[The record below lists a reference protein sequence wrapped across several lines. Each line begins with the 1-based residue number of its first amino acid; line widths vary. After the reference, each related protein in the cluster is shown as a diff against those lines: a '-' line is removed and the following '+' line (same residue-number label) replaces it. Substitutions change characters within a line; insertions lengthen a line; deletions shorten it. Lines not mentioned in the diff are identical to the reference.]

1 MNADIILIPYFA
13 VVIVGDKPKRIQAL
27 QFSALRQLQAR
38 LHYYD
43 QRGYSDKLINA
54 IAEKKAEMIMQTT
67 TKTEMDK
74 VLHAPA
80 PHYTGGG
87 FVTDQYCVPEE
98 ELIGWSETSLRG
110 PLIPAGMKRYMEL
123 FKAVFPE
130 ESDMVMYGR
139 PRYDHRSD
147 DPKGL

>member
-1 MNADIILIPYFA
+1 MKADIILIPYFA
-13 VVIVGDKPKRIQAL
+13 EVIVGDKPEKVQTL

-43 QRGYSDKLINA
+43 KRGYSDKLINA
-54 IAEKKAEMIMQTT
+54 IAEKKAEMIMRAT

-74 VLHAPA
+74 VLHAPS

-110 PLIPAGMKRYMEL
+110 PLISVGLKRYMEL
-123 FKAVFPE
+123 FKMIFPE
-130 ESDMVMYGR
+130 KDIQ
-139 PRYDHRSD
+139 
-147 DPKGL
+147 

>member
-1 MNADIILIPYFA
+1 MYKNKRLYSIEREAIDIKADIILIPYFA
-13 VVIVGDKPKRIQAL
+13 EVIVGDKAERIQAL

-110 PLIPAGMKRYMEL
+110 PLIPAGLKRYMEL
-123 FKAVFPE
+123 FKMVFPE
-130 ESDMVMYGR
+130 KEI
-139 PRYDHRSD
+139 
-147 DPKGL
+147 L